1 MLLCTTQEGE
11 DIPAGSVDGHK
22 CSVIPRG
29 HVWLEG
35 DNPLASYDSRD
46 HGAIPLALV
55 YGRVRYKVCT
65 CMLLILAS
73 FFALSKIFTTS
84 FQLHNVYCNNV
95 LCNRKQDNALYIPA

>member
-1 MLLCTTQEGE
+1 MLQSIHRQEKTSAKLFFFFSLTHNSISMLLCTTQEGE

-65 CMLLILAS
+65 CMLSI
-73 FFALSKIFTTS
+73 
-84 FQLHNVYCNNV
+84 
-95 LCNRKQDNALYIPA
+95 